1 MHSSKKRFPVL
12 EIAKINL
19 RHNALLSIAVAVL
32 LCLVTPL
39 FIGTANLDRNSAAMP
54 LEMFVSL
61 IGVVLLT
68 PVFQPEQ
75 NEEID
80 DLVSSK
86 YCSTAKVHL
95 IRTVYSAGIA
105 AILICI
111 FTVSMKLQSCDVTP
125 VLALGTIADA
135 LFLGSMGMQAS
146 AVTGNT
152 VIGYMPLLLYY
163 ALNIGMGPK
172 PGSLYLFFLVT
183 GSCTAKLW
191 LLLAGLLMM
200 AAALFYQRLFY
211 HLIGN

>member
-39 FIGTANLDRNSAAMP
+39 FIGTADLDHNSAAMP

-61 IGVVLLT
+61 IGIVLLT

-95 IRTVYSAGIA
+95 IRTVYSVGVA
-105 AILICI
+105 ALLICA
-111 FTVSMKLQSCDVTP
+111 FTVFMKQQSCDVTP
-125 VLALGTIADA
+125 VLALGTVADA
-135 LFLGSMGMQAS
+135 LFLGSMGMLTS

-152 VIGYMPLLLYY
+152 VIGYMPPLLYY

-183 GSCTAKLW
+183 GSYTAKLW

>member
-39 FIGTANLDRNSAAMP
+39 FIGTADLDHNSAAMP

-61 IGVVLLT
+61 IGIVLLT

-125 VLALGTIADA
+125 VLALGTIAGA

-183 GSCTAKLW
+183 GSYTAKLW

>member
-1 MHSSKKRFPVL
+1 MHSSKKRFPIL
-12 EIAKINL
+12 EIAKINI
-19 RHNALLSIAVAVL
+19 RHNALLAIAVAVL

-39 FIGTANLDRNSAAMP
+39 FVGTANLDCNSAAMP

-95 IRTVYSAGIA
+95 IRTVYSTGIA
-105 AILICI
+105 ALLICI

-125 VLALGTIADA
+125 VLAFGTIADA
-135 LFLGSMGMQAS
+135 LFLGFMGMLTS

-152 VIGYMPLLLYY
+152 VIGYMPPLLYY

-172 PGSLYLFFLVT
+172 LGSFYLFSMVT
-183 GSCTAKLW
+183 GSYTAKLW
-191 LLLAGLLMM
+191 LFIAGILMM
-200 AAALFYQRLFY
+200 AAALFCQRLRKRMA
-211 HLIGN
+211 

>member
-39 FIGTANLDRNSAAMP
+39 LIGTANLDRNSADMP

-105 AILICI
+105 TLLICV
-111 FTVSMKLQSCDVTP
+111 FTVYMKLQSCDVAP
-125 VLALGTIADA
+125 VLALGTIADV
-135 LFLGSMGMQAS
+135 LFLGSMGMLTS

-152 VIGYMPLLLYY
+152 VIGYMPPLLYY
-163 ALNIGMGPK
+163 VLNIGMGPK
-172 PGSLYLFFLVT
+172 LGSFYLFSMVI
-183 GSCTAKLW
+183 GSYTAKLW
-191 LLLAGLLMM
+191 LFVVGLLMM
-200 AAALFYQRLFY
+200 AAALFYQR
-211 HLIGN
+211 IRKRIQ

>member
-1 MHSSKKRFPVL
+1 M
-12 EIAKINL
+12 
-19 RHNALLSIAVAVL
+19 SIAVAVL

-95 IRTVYSAGIA
+95 IRTVYSAGIVA
-105 AILICI
+105 LLICV
-111 FTVSMKLQSCDVTP
+111 FTVSMKLQSCDVAP
-125 VLALGTIADA
+125 VLSLGTIADA
-135 LFLGSMGMQAS
+135 LFLGSMGMLTS
-146 AVTGNT
+146 ALTGNT
-152 VIGYMPLLLYY
+152 VIGYMPPLLYY

-172 PGSLYLFFLVT
+172 LGSLYLFSMVT
-183 GSCTAKLW
+183 GSYTAKLW
-191 LLLAGLLMM
+191 LFLAGLLMM
-200 AAALFYQRLFY
+200 AAALFYQRLRKRMA
-211 HLIGN
+211 

>member
-39 FIGTANLDRNSAAMP
+39 FIGTANLDHNSAAMP

-61 IGVVLLT
+61 IGIVLLT
-68 PVFQPEQ
+68 TVFQPEQ

-135 LFLGSMGMQAS
+135 LFLGSMGMLTS

-152 VIGYMPLLLYY
+152 VIGYMPPLLYY

-183 GSCTAKLW
+183 GSYTAKLW

>member
-1 MHSSKKRFPVL
+1 MHVSKKRFLVL

-32 LCLVTPL
+32 LCLVTPFL
-39 FIGTANLDRNSAAMP
+39 IGTANLDHNSAAMP

-68 PVFQPEQ
+68 PVFGPEQ
-75 NEEID
+75 NGEID

-95 IRTVYSAGIA
+95 IRTVYSTGIA
-105 AILICI
+105 ALLIGI
-111 FTVSMKLQSCDVTP
+111 FTVFMKLQSCDVTP
-125 VLALGTIADA
+125 VLALGAIADA
-135 LFLGSMGMQAS
+135 LFLGSMGMLTS

-152 VIGYMPLLLYY
+152 VIGYMPTLLYY

-172 PGSLYLFFLVT
+172 LGCFYLFSMAT
-183 GSCTAKLW
+183 GSYTAKLW
-191 LLLAGLLMM
+191 LFAAGILMM
-200 AAALFYQRLFY
+200 AAALFYQRLRKRMA
-211 HLIGN
+211 

>member
-1 MHSSKKRFPVL
+1 M
-12 EIAKINL
+12 
-19 RHNALLSIAVAVL
+19 SIVVAVI

-39 FIGTANLDRNSAAMP
+39 LIGTANLDQNSAAMP

-61 IGVVLLT
+61 IGVVFLT

-105 AILICI
+105 ALLIIL
-111 FTVSMKLQSCDVTP
+111 FSVYMKLRNCDVTP
-125 VLALGTIADA
+125 VLAFGTIADGI
-135 LFLGSMGMQAS
+135 FLGAIGMLTS
-146 AVTGNT
+146 ALTGNT
-152 VIGYMPLLLYY
+152 VIGYMPPLLYY

-172 PGSLYLFFLVT
+172 LGSFYLFSMT
-183 GSCTAKLW
+183 MGNYTAKLW
-191 LLLAGLLMM
+191 MFAAGLLMI
-200 AAALFYQRLFY
+200 AAALIFKNLRCQMS
-211 HLIGN
+211 

>member
-1 MHSSKKRFPVL
+1 M
-12 EIAKINL
+12 
-19 RHNALLSIAVAVL
+19 SIAVAVL

-39 FIGTANLDRNSAAMP
+39 FIGTANLDHNSAAMP

-61 IGVVLLT
+61 IGIVLLT

-135 LFLGSMGMQAS
+135 LFLGSMGMLTS

-152 VIGYMPLLLYY
+152 VIGYMPPLLYY

-172 PGSLYLFFLVT
+172 LGSFYLFSMVT
-183 GSCTAKLW
+183 GSYTAKLW
-191 LLLAGLLMM
+191 LFIAGLLMM
-200 AAALFYQRLFY
+200 AAALFYQRLRKRMA
-211 HLIGN
+211 

>member
-1 MHSSKKRFPVL
+1 METYSSKKRFPVL

-39 FIGTANLDRNSAAMP
+39 LIGTANLDRNSSAMP
-54 LEMFVSL
+54 LEMFISL
-61 IGVVLLT
+61 IGIVLLT

-95 IRTVYSAGIA
+95 IRIVYSAGIIA
-105 AILICI
+105 LLICV
-111 FTVSMKLQSCDVTP
+111 FTVYMKLQSCDVAL

-135 LFLGSMGMQAS
+135 ILLGSMGLLTS
-146 AVTGNT
+146 ALTGNT
-152 VIGYMPLLLYY
+152 VIGYL
-163 ALNIGMGPK
+163 
-172 PGSLYLFFLVT
+172 SLI
-183 GSCTAKLW
+183 
-191 LLLAGLLMM
+191 
-200 AAALFYQRLFY
+200 
-211 HLIGN
+211 HI